1 MKLLI
6 YILGKSA
13 SGKDTIFNIISDR
26 FNIKKLVIYTT
37 RPIRVGEVDG
47 VTYNFVDDKFIQEIP
62 DNKIIEVRT
71 YHTVL
76 GDWKYFTLEDEQFFN
91 NDVIIGIGTLESMNK
106 LYEKFGKDK
115 IMPIYIEVPDDVR
128 LKRAMMRESLS
139 NRPNYD
145 EVARRFEADNIDFA
159 EDKLKVLG
167 IEKKYKNIDLDTC
180 IDDICNDIRR
190 KLGRIK

>member
-139 NRPNYD
+139 NSPNYD